1 MIPSIW
7 AGMLLLSWK
16 PNLISEWV
24 FRRQAISASKVT
36 PIFLNFT
43 GRLRGVRG
51 RGCTSAGQDVEPYSV
66 VELYPIAAH
75 QWNFCCVL
83 IELQPVRFNS
93 GRNVTDYIW
102 EDEPSPSLSS
112 ATDTYS
118 WVWSALRH
126 CFFFLH
132 KLFCQN
138 DQCQYPQ
145 LTFTTC
151 CLVYLMNVCITN
163 GHL

>member
-1 MIPSIW
+1 M
-7 AGMLLLSWK
+7 
-16 PNLISEWV
+16 
-24 FRRQAISASKVT
+24 
-36 PIFLNFT
+36 
-43 GRLRGVRG
+43 RG

-126 CFFFLH
+126 CFFFCISFSVKMTNASTLSS
-132 KLFCQN
+132 LS
-138 DQCQYPQ
+138 Q
-145 LTFTTC
+145 LAAS
-151 CLVYLMNVCITN
+151 YI
-163 GHL
+163 